1 MDNPYDKPAYYF
13 IGDRFKTPMLDI
25 DYVVSEI
32 SDSGKDVVYD
42 IENTSGYSY
51 DQKKI
56 VGTVTDTTITET
68 LARMRRNYWNRAP
81 DLAKQNISEIKSRYY
96 KKQYNFNTIFDIN
109 LKPEDYEINQDGNRE
124 KECPLKDESAVE
136 LFIKFADILVKLLEY
151 YIPLLSKKPTAK
163 QKEVDDYIDSM
174 YIQNFEIRFRT
185 FFENDNKGNENIK
198 AKILSLIHI

>member
-1 MDNPYDKPAYYF
+1 
-13 IGDRFKTPMLDI
+13 MLDI

-56 VGTVTDTTITET
+56 VGTVTDTTVNET
-68 LARMRRNYWNRAP
+68 LAWMRRNFRIRAP

-136 LFIKFADILVKLLEY
+136 L
-151 YIPLLSKKPTAK
+151 
-163 QKEVDDYIDSM
+163 
-174 YIQNFEIRFRT
+174 
-185 FFENDNKGNENIK
+185 
-198 AKILSLIHI
+198 LSLIHI